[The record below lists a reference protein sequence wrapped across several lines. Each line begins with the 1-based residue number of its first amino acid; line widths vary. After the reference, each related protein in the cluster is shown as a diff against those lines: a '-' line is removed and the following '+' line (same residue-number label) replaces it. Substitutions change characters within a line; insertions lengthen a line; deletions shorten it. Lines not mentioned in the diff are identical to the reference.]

1 MFCNVHLLS
10 RPLLRS
16 FTLIEALVSSVLL
29 GVGVVG
35 LMSVATLGQRNS
47 FRSEQRTAAV
57 CLAQEKM
64 AEVEAA
70 GPHLWSLGQPMKGT
84 QTRDRVVYDWAIKID
99 RLSAGELFDVHV
111 TVDWAGVTGTGSV
124 GLETW
129 LNDYPARFTGVSER
143 EKPNQSAAPGNQKQ
157 R

>member
-1 MFCNVHLLS
+1 MYSFP
-10 RPLLRS
+10 RPLVRS
-16 FTLIEALVSSVLL
+16 FTLVEALVSSVLL

-47 FRSEQRTAAV
+47 YRSELRTVAV

-84 QTRDRVVYDWAIKID
+84 ETREGVVYDWTIKID
-99 RLSAGELFDVHV
+99 RLAVGELFDTRV
-111 TVDWAGVTGTGSV
+111 TVEWAGAAGCGSV
-124 GLETW
+124 DLETW
-129 LNDYPARFTGVSER
+129 LNDYRARLAGVSKR
-143 EKPNQSAAPGNQKQ
+143 EKQNQSGNSGNS
-157 R
+157 RRR

>member
-1 MFCNVHLLS
+1 MFLFSKSGV
-10 RPLLRS
+10 RS
-16 FTLIEALVSSVLL
+16 FTLVEALVSAVLL

-35 LMSVATLGQRNS
+35 LMSAATVGQRNS
-47 FRSEQRTAAV
+47 YRSEQRTVAV

-84 QTRDRVVYDWAIKID
+84 ESRDGVAYDWALKID
-99 RLSAGELFDVHV
+99 RLSAGELFDVRV
-111 TVDWAGVTGTGSV
+111 TVDWAGAAGTGSV

-129 LNDYPARFTGVSER
+129 LNDYPARFVNASER
-143 EKPNQSAAPGNQKQ
+143 KKPNQSETSGNPRQ